1 MDELSD
7 IVTADATALAAAIRG
22 KQLSSGHRA
31 PSDSVWPLSIF
42 GAGGTSSGRFAVP
55 DAPSCIT

>member
-22 KQLSSGHRA
+22 KQLSSVEVVNAQTDRQE
-31 PSDSVWPLSIF
+31 
-42 GAGGTSSGRFAVP
+42 
-55 DAPSCIT
+55 